1 VTADAVEPDCAQMVQ
16 RDWFSWTNHPG
27 NLYHTAGDYVN
38 PRSPE
43 PQGDCGTCA
52 TFALVEA
59 AEIAFRIASNTP
71 NVSWIANLAEW
82 GVISSYYNSI
92 NSNLV
97 SQNYL
102 CQDAGTGAKTI
113 VNELRN
119 NGVAF
124 IYPETLIPYP
134 ISLTTILNYERR
146 YYAQLDPMD
155 YNQNPSNYKRVIIN
169 GASTIGHYHNYSP
182 DSYTTALASHYNVEL
197 VKQALACG
205 IELDGISFSAG
216 PVTGAVQTSHTDLI
230 WDIAKNR
237 YSYINKTYAPWDVN
251 GNSNHGIVIVGWVN
265 KGATDVDINGEL
277 RDWDDIWW
285 DALGQITL
293 GTFPDYL
300 LSGAG
305 ELTDAVDG
313 VFIVLDNHNDTL
325 YYLPFFDT
333 DYVQT
338 DDVLVRYIQGAT
350 PISFDFTYYYQ
361 PGIDTDGDGVSD
373 LEDNC
378 PETPNEEQEDYDGDG
393 IGDACDEDDDNDG
406 ITDLF
411 DREPLNPWLALDING
426 NEKWEKS
433 SRYSSNHMEDLA
445 LSDASPFL
453 IPDYSHDFIH
463 SGEGYLI
470 DWISM
475 PLFNGWASMVNGYIN
490 SVGPDATRCDAECA
504 GETDCLDHCAN
515 LDLNLWFL
523 DDIGSFRLPGRESF
537 ACKYQNYYHPLCL
550 KWVEFLLTLR
560 ESGWNPV
567 GSGPVDDA
575 TLQLVSN
582 AVGGLIDEF
591 DFSPGDSDD
600 SFRTFTLQ
608 GIKKLIDDRVELNET
623 LENIFNR
630 YPVLDS
636 IYNYDYPAGFS
647 GIYLPDEL
655 LKYNPCDLLH
665 QSKLKNFGGLRW
677 WQIPASGPRYN
688 THGNDETTTWWFDPL
703 FSDHYGR
710 FQNWLLKAVT
720 PACEAAFATP
730 APQIQ
735 LTADSGFG
743 VHPFSGNDWILTCS
757 IPKVTAQYSGRYDWD
772 DNQGDWVY
780 DASPNEHVRI
790 GICPCVGTDYLYGR
804 CDTRCKSIPDHQGAP
819 NGDADKWADYVGG
832 LPFQNQAYDP
842 LNSSICRDIPLNT
855 SHEYYPD
862 SQYEPFCTDK
872 VMPVNSPKEIFQ
884 KKRELF
890 DIDKAYRDLSLP
902 NLVPRPINYYPLLIG
917 KSPGLLW
924 ARYAVRDASSADW
937 DETYL
942 SEVNYTTEPID
953 YEEDSLSSENCMY
966 GFAVENWISKR
977 DIRYIP
983 ELDPGWQGKPSW
995 LFWSDTQN
1003 RNYLIQTAPDQTTIK
1018 NMLPIPST
1026 YEGATLLSS
1035 SEFYDTATFLFGKK
1049 TDSYVRKLERAKWD
1063 QTGWQTQELTISGT
1077 NPVLTD
1083 AIFVPYGSNHYLLM
1097 GMYGLTVRIY
1107 KVLISGNIATVTLLS
1122 TQSLSSRVSATR
1134 MANNSPMLVVSGTF
1148 TRKFYQ
1154 YNGTELSLL
1163 WSVSSSQAVESMA
1176 FDGTKLLLKLMGNL
1190 QVYEVNPAAHT
1201 MAALGDPLPSGNS
1214 YHTLLPSQLRV
1225 ALGVGSTVNIKAY
1238 QQVDGQWTG
1247 WETFVQVQ

>member
-1 VTADAVEPDCAQMVQ
+1 
-16 RDWFSWTNHPG
+16 TNHPG
-27 NLYHTAGDYVN
+27 NLYHNAGDYVN

-43 PQGDCGTCA
+43 PQGDCGTCS

-59 AEIAFRIASNTP
+59 AEIAYRIAMNTP
-71 NVSWIANLAEW
+71 NVPWGINLSEW
-82 GVISSYYNSI
+82 GVVSSYYQAI
-92 NSNLV
+92 ESNLV

-102 CQDAGTGAKTI
+102 CQDAGTGAATI
-113 VNELRN
+113 VEKLRG
-119 NGVAF
+119 NGTPF
-124 IYPETLIPYP
+124 IYPEALIPYP
-134 ISLTTILNYERR
+134 IARTTALNYARR
-146 YYAQLDPMD
+146 YYEQLDYME
-155 YNQNPSNYKRVIIN
+155 YNQYPEYFNRVIIN

-182 DSYTTALASHYNVEL
+182 NSYTTALSSHYNVEL

-216 PVTGAVQTSHTDLI
+216 PVTGSVQTSNADLI
-230 WDIAKNR
+230 WDIEKNR
-237 YSYINKTYAPWDVN
+237 YTYISKTYAPWDVN
-251 GNSNHGIVIVGWVN
+251 GNPNHGIVIIGWIN
-265 KGATDVDINGEL
+265 KGATDIYINGEL
-277 RDWDDIWW
+277 KDWDDIWW
-285 DALGQITL
+285 DAESQFVL
-293 GTFPDYL
+293 GTDPNYYF
-300 LSGAG
+300 SGFG
-305 ELTDAVDG
+305 ELADAVDG
-313 VFIVLDNHNDTL
+313 VFIILDNHNNTY

-350 PISFDFTYYYQ
+350 PISFTFTYYYQ

-378 PETPNEEQEDYDGDG
+378 PENQNPEQYDYDGDE

-406 ITDLF
+406 IADGL
-411 DREPLNPWLALDING
+411 DREALNPWLALDING
-426 NEKWEKS
+426 NDKWEKS
-433 SRYSSNHMEDLA
+433 SRYSSTLMEALA

-453 IPDYSHDFIH
+453 IPNYSHDFIH
-463 SGEGYLI
+463 SGEGYQI

-475 PLFNGWASMVNGYIN
+475 PLFNGWSSMTNYYIN

-504 GETDCLDHCAN
+504 GAQDCLDHCAA
-515 LDLNLWFL
+515 LDLELWFL
-523 DDIGSFRLPGRESF
+523 NDIGSFRLPGRESF

-560 ESGWNPV
+560 ESGWNPS
-567 GSGPVDDA
+567 GSGLVDDA

-591 DFSPGDSDD
+591 DFGPRDSDD

-608 GIKKLIDDRVELNET
+608 GVKELINDRVALNET

-630 YPVLDS
+630 YPVLS
-636 IYNYDYPAGFS
+636 WVYYYNYPTGFS

-655 LKYNPCDLLH
+655 LKYNPCDLLY
-665 QSKLKNFGGLRW
+665 QSKLKNFGALRW

-688 THGNDETTTWWFDPL
+688 THGNDGTTTWWFDP
-703 FSDHYGR
+703 FKTSNHYGR
-710 FQNWLLKAVT
+710 FQDWLLNQVT
-720 PACEAAFATP
+720 PACKAAFSTP
-730 APQIQ
+730 GPQIQ

-743 VHPFSGNDWILTCS
+743 VHPFSGNDWIFTCS
-757 IPKVTAQYSGRYDWD
+757 IPKVTAQYSGRYEWD

-790 GICPCVGTDYLYGR
+790 GICPCVGPDYASNN
-804 CDTRCKSIPDHQGAP
+804 CDTRCITIPDHQGAP
-819 NGDADKWADYVGG
+819 DGDADKWDDYVGG
-832 LPFQNQAYDP
+832 LPFLNQAYDP
-842 LNSSICRDIPLNT
+842 LNNSICGDIPINT
-855 SHEYYPD
+855 SHQFYTD

-872 VMPVNSPKEIFQ
+872 DMPANSQKVIYQ

-890 DIDKAYRDLSLP
+890 DLDKAYRDTSGGSP
-902 NLVPRPINYYPLLIG
+902 KTTDYYPLLVG

-924 ARYAVRDASSADW
+924 ARYTVREASTADW

-942 SEVNYTTEPID
+942 SELNYTTEPID
-953 YEEDSLSSENCMY
+953 FEEDSLSSENCMY

-983 ELDPGWQGKPSW
+983 ELDPGWNGKPSW

-1077 NPVLTD
+1077 YPVLTD
-1083 AIFVPYGSNHYLLM
+1083 AIFVPYSNNHFLMM

-1107 KVLISGNIATVTLLS
+1107 KVLLSGDLATVTLLS
-1122 TQSLSSRVSATR
+1122 TQSFSSRVSATR

-1148 TRKFYQ
+1148 SRRFYQ
-1154 YNGTELSLL
+1154 YNGTELSLV
-1163 WSVSSSQAVESMA
+1163 WSISSSQAVESMA
-1176 FDGTKLLLKLMGNL
+1176 FDGTKLLLKLFGNL
-1190 QVYEVNPAAHT
+1190 QVYEVNPAAQT
-1201 MAALGDPLPSGNS
+1201 MTALGTPLPSGNS
-1214 YHTLLPSQLRV
+1214 YHTLLPSHLRV
-1225 ALGVGSTVNIKAY
+1225 ALGVGSGVNIKAY
-1238 QQVDGQWTG
+1238 QQIDGQWKG